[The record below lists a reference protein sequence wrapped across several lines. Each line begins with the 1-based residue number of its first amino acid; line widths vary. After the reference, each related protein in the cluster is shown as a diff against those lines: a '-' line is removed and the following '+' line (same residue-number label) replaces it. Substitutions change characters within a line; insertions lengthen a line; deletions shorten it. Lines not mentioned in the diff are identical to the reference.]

1 MEFAKRMDANKD
13 IQKIVDIGLVILK
26 VAIEKKIATI
36 SIIIQKSLVKPLLL
50 HVMNAINVIIK
61 LLTEILLTSIL
72 YHASTLDIPMTLI
85 LKIIVKI

>member
-13 IQKIVDIGLVILK
+13 IQKIVDIGLIILK
-26 VAIEKKIATI
+26 VAIEKKIVTI
-36 SIIIQKSLVKPLLL
+36 SIIIQKSLVKLLLL
-50 HVMNAINVIIK
+50 HVMNAINVTIK